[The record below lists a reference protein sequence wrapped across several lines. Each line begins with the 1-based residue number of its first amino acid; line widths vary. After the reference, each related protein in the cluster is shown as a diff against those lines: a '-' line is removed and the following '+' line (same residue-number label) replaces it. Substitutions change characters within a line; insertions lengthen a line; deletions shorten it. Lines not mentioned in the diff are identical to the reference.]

1 MDVKEAARMARAYA
15 AEVFA
20 SEEIS
25 QLGLEEAI
33 YDPEIDEWRI
43 TVGFARP
50 WDQRPGSVGA
60 RLGLKSPRTYKVIHI
75 DNHAGVV
82 TSITERLP
90 WDSKS

>member
-1 MDVKEAARMARAYA
+1 MDARAAAGVARAYA

-33 YDPEIDEWRI
+33 YDPEMDEWRI

-50 WDQRPGSVGA
+50 WDQPGSVGA
-60 RLGLKSPRTYKVIHI
+60 RLGLKSPRTYKVVHI
-75 DNHAGVV
+75 DNPTQVV